1 MFCIVEHFEIANFKA
16 PPKKRNLKQSS
27 YITPIQSI
35 YGNAKTNNLFIIPLI
50 YIYTTLY
57 MQEKVL
63 SLHCNER
70 ILSFVVDSFKLLS
83 QW

>member
-16 PPKKRNLKQSS
+16 PKKNSQVILHQSKVF
-27 YITPIQSI
+27 
-35 YGNAKTNNLFIIPLI
+35 NAKTNNLFKIPLI

>member
-16 PPKKRNLKQSS
+16 SKKNSQVILHQSKVF
-27 YITPIQSI
+27 
-35 YGNAKTNNLFIIPLI
+35 NAKTNNLFIIPLI

-83 QW
+83 Q

>member
-16 PPKKRNLKQSS
+16 PPPKKELKTVKLYYTNPKYLMQ
-27 YITPIQSI
+27 
-35 YGNAKTNNLFIIPLI
+35 KTNNLFIIPLI